1 MATNN
6 VNVNY
11 DDERFGKVES
21 DKQQAMTELEQTY
34 GGMIGESDK
43 YYQAQIDASKE
54 WADKQAQLQQDNTD
68 FAIEQIEQQK
78 GQAQKDYLKE
88 QSGAY
93 VDWQKQSNQYGANAE
108 QMAAAGLAGTGF
120 SESSQVAMYN
130 AYQNRVATARESYNQ
145 AVMNYNNAIKDAQL
159 QNNSILAEIAYKA
172 LQTQLEL
179 SLQGFQ
185 YKNNLILEQ
194 ANKKVE
200 MDNMYYNR
208 YQDVVNQINTENSMA
223 EQIRQYNQTYELQLK
238 QYNESVRQFNQEYN
252 QRVKEY
258 NESIRQF
265 NVEIERLKAK
275 DAQEYELEIKKL
287 EQQKAEATKEQERW
301 EAEMQLK
308 RDELDEAKRQFD
320 ESQKSSGYSGGDGYS
335 FSDESG
341 GGTADDNTITTD
353 YYNGALPAA
362 TVKDGKTYGT
372 FDNGYQPKG
381 IAGHGALS
389 KTGDTIVNST
399 VTLSGQKRS
408 VTQNV
413 WKAADGT
420 LWYWEGREMKYK
432 QIGTNSTTKSN
443 NNSSTSSSSTT
454 AKTGSVK
461 NSTTSTTSYN
471 RYEY

>member
-34 GGMIGESDK
+34 GGMIGEIDK
-43 YYQAQIDASKE
+43 YYQAQIDAIKE
-54 WADKQAQLQQDNTD
+54 WADKKAQLQQDNTD

-78 GQAQKDYLKE
+78 SQAQKDYLKE

-130 AYQNRVATARESYNQ
+130 TYQNRVATARESYNQ

-159 QNNSILAEIAYKA
+159 QNNSILAEIAYQA

-185 YKNNLILEQ
+185 YKNSLILEQ

-200 MDNMYYNR
+200 LDNMYYNR

-238 QYNESVRQFNQEYN
+238 EYNESVRQFNKDYD
-252 QRVKEY
+252 QRVAEY
-258 NESIRQF
+258 KESIRQF
-265 NVEIERLKAK
+265 NVEIERLKKK
-275 DAQEYELEIKKL
+275 DAQEYELQIKQL
-287 EQQKAEATKEQERW
+287 ERQKAEAEAEQKRW
-301 EAEMQLK
+301 EREMALELAKLAEQ
-308 RDELDEAKRQFD
+308 KRQFN
-320 ESQKSSGYSGGDGYS
+320 ESLKASNS
-335 FSDESG
+335 SG
-341 GGTADDNTITTD
+341 GGSSGGSSGGILKIAKNSEQSYAVNTD
-353 YYNGALPAA
+353 YYQGSLNPDA
-362 TVKDGKTYGT
+362 KNGT
-372 FDNGYQPKG
+372 FANGYQPDNINGKK
-381 IAGHGALS
+381 LT
-389 KTGDTIVNST
+389 KTSQTIVVET
-399 VTLSGQKRS
+399 QTLSGEKRK
-408 VTQNV
+408 VKQNV
-413 WKAADGT
+413 WKTPDGK
-420 LWYWEGREMKYK
+420 LWYWEGRQNKYI
-432 QIGTNSTTKSN
+432 QIK
-443 NNSSTSSSSTT
+443 SSSGGGGGGNNWFK
-454 AKTGSVK
+454 AIK
-461 NSTTSTTSYN
+461 
-471 RYEY
+471 

>member
-6 VNVNY
+6 VSVNY
-11 DDERFGKVES
+11 DDERFGRVES

-43 YYQAQIDASKE
+43 YYQAQIDASKQ
-54 WADKQAQLQQDNTD
+54 WADQQAQLQQDNTD

-78 GQAQKDYLKE
+78 AQAQKDYLKE

-120 SESSQVAMYN
+120 SESSMVGMYN
-130 AYQNRVATARESYNQ
+130 TYQNRVATARESYNL

-159 QNNSILAEIAYKA
+159 QNNSILAEIAYKS

-223 EQIRQYNQTYELQLK
+223 EQIRQYNQSYDLQLK

-252 QRVKEY
+252 QRIKEY
-258 NESIRQF
+258 NEGIRQF
-265 NVEIERLKAK
+265 NVEIERLKKK
-275 DAQEYELEIKKL
+275 DAQEYEMEIKRL
-287 EQQKAEATKEQERW
+287 EQQKKAMEEE
-301 EAEMQLK
+301 
-308 RDELDEAKRQFD
+308 KRQFD
-320 ESQKSSGYSGGDGYS
+320 EAQKLERERLAEQKRQFDAAQKASTARISKSS
-335 FSDESG
+335 
-341 GGTADDNTITTD
+341 TIGKAGSAAAKAASAVEKQSHEVSTD
-353 YYNGALPAA
+353 YYRGKLNPDTKNGVMA
-362 TVKDGKTYGT
+362 
-372 FDNGYQPKG
+372 NGYQPDNVNGSK
-381 IAGHGALS
+381 LS
-389 KTGDTIVNST
+389 KTGETIVIHT
-399 VTLSGQKRS
+399 QTLSGEKRT

-413 WKAADGT
+413 WKDKSGK
-420 LWYWEGREMKYK
+420 LWYWEGR
-432 QIGTNSTTKSN
+432 Q
-443 NNSSTSSSSTT
+443 
-454 AKTGSVK
+454 
-461 NSTTSTTSYN
+461 N
-471 RYEY
+471 RYIRISNSGGGGRSF